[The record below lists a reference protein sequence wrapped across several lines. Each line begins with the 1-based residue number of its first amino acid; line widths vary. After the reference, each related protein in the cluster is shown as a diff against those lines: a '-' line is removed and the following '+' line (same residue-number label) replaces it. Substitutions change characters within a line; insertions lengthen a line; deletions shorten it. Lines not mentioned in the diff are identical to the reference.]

1 MRIGELARLTGTS
14 AETIR
19 YYEKEGLL
27 PPPART
33 GANYRSYGLEHRQ
46 RLTFIRRARDLGFR
60 LGAVRELLAL
70 ADDRSQPC
78 AAVDAIAGVHL
89 REINSKI
96 ADLQKMQGELQR
108 LVGSCDHGTV
118 GHCRIIETLDPTA
131 GG

>member
-33 GANYRSYGLEHRQ
+33 NANYRSYTLAHRQ

-60 LGAVRELLAL
+60 LGDVRDLLAL

-89 REINSKI
+89 REIDSKI
-96 ADLQKMQGELQR
+96 ADLQKMQRELRR
-108 LVGSCDHGTV
+108 LVGSCEHGTV
-118 GHCRIIETLDPTA
+118 GACLIIETLDPTA

>member
-27 PPPART
+27 PRPART
-33 GANYRSYGLEHRQ
+33 DANYRSYSTAHRQ

-70 ADDRSQPC
+70 TDDKSQPC

-89 REINSKI
+89 REIDSKI
-96 ADLQKMQGELQR
+96 ADLQKMQCELRR
-108 LVGSCDHGTV
+108 LIDTCGHGTV
-118 GHCRIIETLDPTA
+118 GHCRIIETLDPTV